1 MPPYPPKPASIT
13 PPPYASGPELALKQ
27 ELELALACARR
38 APLVL
43 ALELAAPASQAR
55 GPDLTLEQEQGL
67 EQEHAVEQALALE
80 RPE

>member
-1 MPPYPPKPASIT
+1 MRNSETAESTAFFRLSSIQ
-13 PPPYASGPELALKQ
+13 PQIGR
-27 ELELALACARR
+27 LELALACARR

-55 GPDLTLEQEQGL
+55 GPDLALEQEQGL

>member
-1 MPPYPPKPASIT
+1 MSAIDDDHHGMLNLPAESTAFFRLSSIQ
-13 PPPYASGPELALKQ
+13 PQIGR
-27 ELELALACARR
+27 LELALACARR

-55 GPDLTLEQEQGL
+55 GL

>member
-1 MPPYPPKPASIT
+1 MLLQ
-13 PPPYASGPELALKQ
+13 GQLLRELALKQ
-27 ELELALACARR
+27 ELELALAYTRR

-55 GPDLTLEQEQGL
+55 GL

>member
-1 MPPYPPKPASIT
+1 MLLLSKLALAL
-13 PPPYASGPELALKQ
+13 ASGPELALKQ

-55 GPDLTLEQEQGL
+55 GL

>member
-1 MPPYPPKPASIT
+1 MLLQ
-13 PPPYASGPELALKQ
+13 GQLLRELALKQ

-55 GPDLTLEQEQGL
+55 GPDLALEQEQGL